1 MSKHGIIT
9 DVEAFGRRLR
19 HLIEIHKEKTGKSAH
34 QMSKDMYMDGAYFN
48 KLKNGKVRPGSEIIK
63 RFANYFGVSEDVLLE
78 KKEDE
83 SAMGRNV
90 VLSEADIKGL
100 VENFRKALKSKAD
113 KFTAPYSKD
122 PDHPLEFVTGYC
134 YYLLKYLESQ
144 YGVKLLT
151 AEDDDMYKKRKGVE
165 QP

>member
-9 DVEAFGRRLR
+9 DVDAFSRKLR
-19 HLIEIHKEKTGKSAH
+19 HVISIHKEKTGKSAY
-34 QMSKDMYMDGAYFN
+34 QMSKDIYMDPAYFN

-63 RFANYFGVSEDVLLE
+63 RLATYFGVSEDVFLE
-78 KKEDE
+78 KENNE
-83 SAMGRNV
+83 SMGRNV
-90 VLSEADIKGL
+90 VLSEADLKTL
-100 VENFRKALKSKAD
+100 VQNFREALRKKED
-113 KFTAPYSKD
+113 KFTSPYSKD

-151 AEDDDMYKKRKGVE
+151 AEDDDMYKKRIGADK
-165 QP
+165 